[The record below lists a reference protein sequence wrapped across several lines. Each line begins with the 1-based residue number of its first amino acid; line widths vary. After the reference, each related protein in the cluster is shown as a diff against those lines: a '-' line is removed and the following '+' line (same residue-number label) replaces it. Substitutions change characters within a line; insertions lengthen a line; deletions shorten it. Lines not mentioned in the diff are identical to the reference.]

1 MIGGNVM
8 NENVLKYNNGLEVKG
23 IKVNISAYARDNH
36 ISWST
41 AKKRLEGNI
50 ERKKR
55 TIKKESI
62 LAPYYDIIEY
72 KLTHYY
78 CSATSIYCFIK
89 DKGYD
94 GSKSLVIKHVK
105 KLKKNL
111 LKKATIRVESTPGL
125 QAQIDWK
132 ESLSL
137 VSRSHEKYTVNI
149 FLYVLSFSKLK
160 YIELTVDRTQPTL
173 FNCMIHAFQYCGGVP
188 EEIWFD
194 NMKTVVDRHDVNTN
208 EVTFNSSFLEFSKNA
223 KFRPVAC
230 RPFRPCTKGLVENV
244 AKIMD
249 RLQVYNEE
257 FDSYDELDQIVKNLN
272 ENLNNEVSQAT
283 GKICR
288 EMFENEEKEYL
299 CKVNLEQFNY
309 KSSRQV
315 RKVTNESMINYEN
328 HKYSV
333 PVDYLDKLV
342 EVEAIE
348 NHLHIYYS
356 GKEISCHA
364 ISQKKFN
371 YHKNDLEQILQG
383 IYPGKSQDEI
393 ESIAENRLKS
403 FDLIGQRG
411 GKE

>member
-8 NENVLKYNNGLEVKG
+8 NESVLKTNNGLEVKG

-41 AKKRLEGNI
+41 AKKILEGNT

-55 TIKKESI
+55 TSKKESK
-62 LAPYYDIIEY
+62 LTPYYDIIEY

-78 CSATSIYCFIK
+78 CSATSIYYFIK
-89 DKGYD
+89 DKGYN

-105 KLKKNL
+105 KLKKNI

-132 ESLSL
+132 ESLTL
-137 VSRSHEKYTVNI
+137 VSRSHEEFTVNI
-149 FLYVLSFSKLK
+149 FLYVLSYSKLK
-160 YIELTVDRTQPTL
+160 YIELTVDRTLPTL
-173 FNCMIHAFQYCGGVP
+173 FNCMIHAFQYCDGVP

-194 NMKTVVDRHDVNTN
+194 NMKTVVDRHDINTN
-208 EVTFNSSFLEFSKNA
+208 EVTFNSSFLEFSKNSQ
-223 KFRPVAC
+223 FRPVAC

-249 RLQVYNEE
+249 RLHVYNEE
-257 FDSYDELDQIVKNLN
+257 FDSYDELNQIVRNLN

-283 GKICR
+283 GRMCS

-299 CKVNLEQFNY
+299 CRVNLEQFHY
-309 KSSRQV
+309 KSNRQV
-315 RKVTNESMINYEN
+315 RKVTNESMISYDK

-342 EVEAIE
+342 EIE
-348 NHLHIYYS
+348 VIDNHLHIYYS
-356 GKEISCHA
+356 GKEISCHV

-371 YHKNDLEQILQG
+371 YHKRDLQQILQG
-383 IYPGKSQDEI
+383 IYPGKNQDEI

-411 GKE
+411 GKK